1 MLKIK
6 VAIVL
11 AVLSIGCKA
20 GPPEPAPTAEGK
32 KSFIVKETDTWKVT
46 RVDDGASWC
55 YVLEDVDRR
64 PVAMQC
70 K

>member
-46 RVDDGASWC
+46 RVDDGA
-55 YVLEDVDRR
+55 
-64 PVAMQC
+64 
-70 K
+70 